1 VAGIAPPMHKWTLPA
16 LIGVGVAYFV
26 LAKAGLAL
34 ASVNPSA
41 TPIWPPTGLA
51 IAATLLFGP
60 IVAPFVFVAA
70 WLANQTTTGL
80 LWSSL
85 AIACGNT
92 LEALVAAY
100 LMKRLAGGV
109 DAFQTPS
116 RVLRFAAICF
126 ICATPISAII
136 GVIVLT
142 LSGLADIPDLPEV
155 WLTWWLGDFAGAVTV
170 APVIVLWTKH
180 SDQPQRW
187 RLLDNAGI
195 LYGGAA
201 LIGLVAFS
209 PLLKDTLIRGP
220 LAFLAILPLL
230 FSALR
235 CTQRETAT
243 VALILAACAVWGTA
257 AGGGPFDRA
266 TANESFLLLVM
277 FFISISVPSLV
288 LAAEVG
294 VRRVAEQNQDR
305 ILAEKEMLIREV
317 HHRVKNNLQVISSM
331 IHLRSKRAP
340 EEMQPQFDALAQ
352 RIHAMG
358 RVYEQIHGV
367 EDMSEIDLSHY
378 LRQIADLV
386 RTEDISVEVDAVP
399 VTVAIDTAIPLGLV
413 AIELITNAVKHAF
426 LDSGGTVR
434 VSLRK
439 LNGHNVQLRVADDGI
454 GLLPDR
460 ATPGSIGMQIVQGL
474 VKQIDGT
481 LETSSAPG
489 TIHTIQF
496 PVRSA

>member
-1 VAGIAPPMHKWTLPA
+1 
-16 LIGVGVAYFV
+16 
-26 LAKAGLAL
+26 
-34 ASVNPSA
+34 VNPSA
-41 TPIWPPTGLA
+41 TPVWPPSGLA
-51 IAATLLFGP
+51 IASTLLLGP
-60 IVAPFVFVAA
+60 RAAPFVFIGA

-80 LWSSL
+80 LWPSL

-100 LMKRLAGGV
+100 LIKRLANGV
-109 DAFQTPS
+109 DAFETPS
-116 RVLRFAAICF
+116 RAIRFAGICF

-136 GVIVLT
+136 GVIALS
-142 LSGLADIPDLPEV
+142 LSGLAQIASLPEIG
-155 WLTWWLGDFAGAVTV
+155 LTWWLGDFAGAVTV
-170 APVIVLWTKH
+170 APVIVLWAK
-180 SDQPQRW
+180 SAVDSVPW
-187 RLLDNAGI
+187 RLISKPALVFGA
-195 LYGGAA
+195 AA

-209 PLLKDTLIRGP
+209 PLLNDTLVQGP
-220 LAFLAILPLL
+220 LAFLAIVPLL
-230 FSALR
+230 WAALR
-235 CTQRETAT
+235 YTQRDTAT
-243 VALILAACAVWGTA
+243 VTLILAACAVWGTA
-257 AGGGPFDRA
+257 SGGGPFARA
-266 TANESFLLLVM
+266 TANESLLLLIM
-277 FFISISVPSLV
+277 FFISISLPGLV

-294 VRRVAEQNQDR
+294 VRRMAEQNQDR

-386 RTEDISVEVDAVP
+386 RTDHISVEVDAMP

-426 LDSGGTVR
+426 SDSEGTVR
-434 VSLRK
+434 VTLRK
-439 LNGHNVQLRVADDGI
+439 LDGHNVELLVADNGT
-454 GLLPDR
+454 GLIPER

-481 LETSSAPG
+481 LETSSASG
-489 TIHTIQF
+489 TTHKIHF
-496 PVRSA
+496 PV

>member
-1 VAGIAPPMHKWTLPA
+1 
-16 LIGVGVAYFV
+16 V
-26 LAKAGLAL
+26 LAKAACAGFGQPERPLRF
-34 ASVNPSA
+34 ASDR
-41 TPIWPPTGLA
+41 LA
-51 IAATLLFGP
+51 IAATFCLDQSSALSCSRRL
-60 IVAPFVFVAA
+60 A
-70 WLANQTTTGL
+70 ANQTTTACFGHHWQL
-80 LWSSL
+80 LR
-85 AIACGNT
+85 NT

-116 RVLRFAAICF
+116 RVSDSRYLFHLCHAHQRHHR
-126 ICATPISAII
+126 
-136 GVIVLT
+136 VIVLT
-142 LSGLADIPDLPEV
+142 LSGLADIPTCPKYGSPV
-155 WLTWWLGDFAGAVTV
+155 ARDFAGAVTV

-187 RLLDNAGI
+187 RLIGNAGI
-195 LYGGAA
+195 VYGGAV

-277 FFISISVPSLV
+277 FFISISLPSLV

-439 LNGHNVQLRVADDGI
+439 LNGHNVQLRVADDGV

-489 TIHTIQF
+489 TVHTIQF
-496 PVRSA
+496 PVGSA

>member
-1 VAGIAPPMHKWTLPA
+1 MSVAGIARPIHNWTIPA
-16 LIGVGVAYFV
+16 LIGVGVGYFV
-26 LAKAGLAL
+26 LAKIGLTL

-41 TPIWPPTGLA
+41 TPVWPPTGFA
-51 IAATLLFGP
+51 IASTLLLGP
-60 IVAPFVFVAA
+60 RTAPLVFIGA

-80 LWSSL
+80 LLPSL
-85 AIACGNT
+85 AIALGNT
-92 LEALVAAY
+92 LEALAAAY
-100 LMKRLAGGV
+100 LMERLANGV
-109 DAFQTPS
+109 EAFETPS
-116 RVLRFAAICF
+116 RVIRFAGICF
-126 ICATPISAII
+126 ICATPISATI
-136 GVIVLT
+136 GVIALS
-142 LSGLADIPDLPEV
+142 LSGLAETASLPEI

-170 APVIVLWTKH
+170 APVIVLWAKPSARSSPVQLTAA
-180 SDQPQRW
+180 
-187 RLLDNAGI
+187 LVFA
-195 LYGGAA
+195 GAA
-201 LIGLVAFS
+201 LVGSVAFS
-209 PLLKDTLIRGP
+209 PLLKDTLVQGP

-230 FSALR
+230 WAALR
-235 CTQRETAT
+235 CTQRDTAT
-243 VALILAACAVWGTA
+243 VSLILTTCAVWGTA
-257 AGGGPFDRA
+257 SGGGPFERS

-277 FFISISVPSLV
+277 FFVSISLPSLV

-340 EEMQPQFDALAQ
+340 EDIQPQFDALAQ

-386 RTEDISVEVDAVP
+386 RTDHISVEVDAVP

-426 LDSGGTVR
+426 SDSEGTVR
-434 VSLRK
+434 VTLRR
-439 LNGHNVQLRVADDGI
+439 LDGHNVELLVADNGS
-454 GLLPDR
+454 GLVPER

-481 LETSSAPG
+481 LETSSVLG
-489 TIHTIQF
+489 TTHKIHF
-496 PVRSA
+496 PV